1 MTSNVYVRHYRTK
14 KGEKRYYLVVRER
27 GRREKNIQLGCI
39 SRKKAEERRVAVLGE
54 LLQGT
59 YRQTPTVRLFV
70 GEFCD
75 KFLADFAQGTRAPG
89 TVKLYRERLKR
100 FRREFQGFRL
110 DEVNRE
116 GLERFIGTQPLGNR
130 TKNIMLSVLRLLFQK
145 AVEWRYLSVSPAQ
158 GIRRWTEEKGGSRSL
173 TEAELGR
180 LLDMATP
187 WQKAV
192 LMVMV
197 LSGMRPGELSQLKCE
212 DINWEDHSLKIVSGH
227 ERKTKNRKSRV
238 IPMTPDLEDTLKF
251 LMENWPNMQF
261 GNGTSPH
268 PYLPR
273 TTAQREYVFCHG
285 DGRPIGIFRP
295 SMNKLF
301 GRAGIQGV
309 TLHGLR
315 KTFCSLLARHG
326 AHPKEAQ
333 TLLGHADVR
342 LTMEV
347 YTEVQTDQLRRA
359 VDRLPTIRDLQKT
372 KFRVVSG
379 ATEPGF

>member
-1 MTSNVYVRHYRTK
+1 VTSNVYVRHYRTK
-14 KGEKRYYLVVRER
+14 KGEKRYYLVVREY
-27 GRREKNIQLGCI
+27 GRSDRNIQLGCI
-39 SRKKAEERRVAVLGE
+39 GKKEAEIRRMAVLNE
-54 LLQGT
+54 LLNGT
-59 YRQTPTVRLFV
+59 HQQTPTVRLFL

-89 TVKLYRERLKR
+89 TVRLYRDRLGKLR
-100 FRREFQGFRL
+100 QEFQGCHL
-110 DEVNRE
+110 DQINRE
-116 GLERFIGTQPLGNR
+116 GLERFIGTQLLNNR
-130 TKNIMLSVLRLLFQK
+130 SKNILLSVLRLLFQK
-145 AVEWRYLSVSPAQ
+145 AVEWRYLAVSPAQ
-158 GIRRWTEEKGGSRSL
+158 GVRRWTEEKGGSRSL

-192 LMVMV
+192 LLVMV
-197 LSGMRPGELSQLKCE
+197 QSGMRPGELSQLKFE
-212 DINWEDHSLKIVSGH
+212 DINWDDHLLKIVSGH
-227 ERKTKNRKSRV
+227 ERKTKNRESRV
-238 IPMTPDLEDTLKF
+238 IPMAPDLEDTLEF
-251 LMENWPNMQF
+251 LKENWPNMQY
-261 GNGTSPH
+261 GNGTSPR

-285 DGRPIGIFRP
+285 DGRPVGIFRP
-295 SMNKLF
+295 SMNRLF
-301 GRAGIQGV
+301 SKAGIQGV

-342 LTMEV
+342 LTMEI

-359 VDRLPTIRDLQKT
+359 VNLLPTIRDLQKT
-372 KFRVVSG
+372 KFRVVES
-379 ATEPGF
+379 AV